1 MSLTEK
7 DLEAIVLLMKQEIA
21 SAFDVRVDP
30 FRREVNERFDHVFKE
45 LETLQQ
51 EHTVICG
58 QLDRIETKR
67 DDHDGRL
74 TNLEKKVA

>member
-7 DLEAIVLLMKQEIA
+7 DLEAIGLLMEQKIE
-21 SAFDVRVDP
+21 SAFDVRLEP

-51 EHTVICG
+51 EYTAISR
-58 QLDRIETKR
+58 QLDRIGKGNYEERIT
-67 DDHDGRL
+67 
-74 TNLEKKVA
+74 TLEKKVA

>member
-7 DLEAIVLLMKQEIA
+7 DLEAIAALMKQEIA

-58 QLDRIETKR
+58 QLDRIETKL

>member
-7 DLEAIVLLMKQEIA
+7 DLEAIGLLMKQEIEG
-21 SAFDVRVDP
+21 AFDLRLEP
-30 FRREVNERFDHVFKE
+30 FRREVNGHFDHVYKE

-58 QLDRIETKR
+58 QLDRIDTKL
-67 DDHDGRL
+67 DNHEGRIQG
-74 TNLEKKVA
+74 LEKKVA